1 MFSLARL
8 LALNV
13 FSFVTIY
20 TNRWHLTQLLPRC
33 SETPVIEKEVEECDA
48 PKVAETEEA
57 TTETTTTNGSSAE
70 EEVKENGATTETD
83 SAPAPTTTTS
93 EEAASEETTDAA
105 AAEVVAAAET
115 NGDSTGKRAFDTD
128 CVKCV

>member
-13 FSFVTIY
+13 FLFVTIY

-57 TTETTTTNGSSAE
+57 TTETTTTNGSAE

-128 CVKCV
+128 